1 MGVPRI
7 KLVWL
12 KCLEMQ
18 ASGKVNNR
26 KLSDKV
32 VLYNISALNLGFY
45 AARIHTMWAV

>member
-1 MGVPRI
+1 MGVSRM

-18 ASGKVNNR
+18 ASGKVHNR

-32 VLYNISALNLGFY
+32 VLYNISGL
-45 AARIHTMWAV
+45 I